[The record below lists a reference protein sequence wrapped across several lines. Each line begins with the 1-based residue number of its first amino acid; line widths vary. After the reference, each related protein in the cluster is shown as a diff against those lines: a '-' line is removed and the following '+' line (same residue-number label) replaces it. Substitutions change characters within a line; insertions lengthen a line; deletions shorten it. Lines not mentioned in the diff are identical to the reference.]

1 MKTLHVFRSEPDD
14 QVRELIGAITP
25 GEIGLAGLY
34 AGVVDYDRLV
44 DDLFSHDRVI
54 SWW

>member
-1 MKTLHVFRSEPDD
+1 MTTLHILRSEPDD
-14 QVRELIGAITP
+14 QVRGLIKAMTP
-25 GEIGLAGLY
+25 GEIKRTDLY
-34 AGVVDYDRLV
+34 GEAIDYDQLV

>member
-1 MKTLHVFRSEPDD
+1 MTTLHILRSEPDD
-14 QVRELIGAITP
+14 QVRELIRATTTGRCCRIDLYGEAI
-25 GEIGLAGLY
+25 
-34 AGVVDYDRLV
+34 DYDRLV